1 VTVNLPHPQPAAGT
15 PVAPEDDRPPLAEP
29 GAPAAEDRVPLP
41 GASPGAG
48 PDTPGHWADDLT
60 ARSGAAG
67 SAAASGGAAISASG
81 RPARPRPPKPSVW
94 AQVWQYLRDPKRRT
108 YVVLGALA
116 AVGLVA
122 FGVYAIVAGP
132 PPTVEGVVVFTAEA
146 TEAQKEAVRQACP
159 SVGGA
164 IQEPPDHNDLDLT
177 RVYPLRYD
185 LTRASSSDRAKVF
198 ACVSGRPGVVGM
210 TTETQ
215 GQ

>member
-1 VTVNLPHPQPAAGT
+1 M
-15 PVAPEDDRPPLAEP
+15 APDDDRPPLAEP
-29 GAPAAEDRVPLP
+29 GGPAAEDRVPLP

-48 PDTPGHWADDLT
+48 PGTPGARDGHLA
-60 ARSGAAG
+60 ARSGGAG
-67 SAAASGGAAISASG
+67 SVAASGEAAVPAAG
-81 RPARPRPPKPSVW
+81 RPAARPPRPSVW

-185 LTRASSSDRAKVF
+185 LTKASSPDRAKVF
-198 ACVSGRPGVVGM
+198 ACVSGRPGVIGI